1 MNTFM
6 PSGHNLLV
14 VAASFGIAM
23 LASYVTLD
31 LARRVRTAQRRMGL
45 AWWGA
50 GSLVMGTGIWSMHF
64 LGMQAFELPIP
75 IGFGSGV
82 TLLSWLAAVG
92 AAGVALGLASRE
104 HFGRV
109 QLALG
114 ALVMGVGISGMHYIG
129 MAAMDMAPGI
139 VWDPWMVALSVLIAV
154 LASAVALTLFKLLRQ
169 VKPSQ
174 RLAYQFAA
182 SFVMAVAIC
191 GMHYTGMGA
200 ANFAMGSVCRSAGEL
215 GGPGLTVLVLVAT
228 GMLLI
233 STLFT
238 SILDARLQ
246 STAERLTDSLLESNM
261 RLKAA
266 NDELQHRAF
275 SDPLTGL
282 PNRLLF
288 EDRLRQALLRLD
300 RNNHE
305 EVVDR
310 LAVLFVDLDGF
321 KPINDSFGH
330 AAGDVI
336 LRCAADRLRLEAREG
351 DTVARVGG
359 DEFLLLLEN
368 VANEAACI
376 GVAERALTALSK
388 PFEISGRQV
397 QIACSIGIAIHPGP
411 GERSKLVANADAA
424 MYAAK
429 RAGGSCHVLF
439 EPHMGS
445 DASAQLELQNDL
457 RHALARGEMSLHYQP
472 KIDGLD
478 GQICGVEALLRWT
491 HPQHGM
497 VSPVVFIALAERF
510 GLIGQLGSWVID
522 EACRQ
527 MAEWKKSGVG
537 MRVAINI
544 SAYQLRDNSLVTRIE
559 QALTRHGV
567 PASQLLCEITETVA
581 MEDMKATQRTF
592 DGLAR
597 IGVFLAIDDFGS
609 GYSSLNYLRQLPA
622 RQLKIDRSFVNDL
635 EFSEDARSV
644 VNAVVKLAHALNL
657 RVVAEGVETAAQ
669 RDILL
674 GMHCD
679 ELQGYFFARPMPAD
693 ALLAWSAAEQGKG
706 LPDSPPARPGGLL
719 G

>member
-1 MNTFM
+1 MTTFM
-6 PSGHNLLV
+6 PSGYNLLV
-14 VAASFGIAM
+14 VAASFLIAM

-31 LARRVRTAQRRMGL
+31 LARRVRSAQRRVGL
-45 AWWGA
+45 AWWAA

-64 LGMQAFELPIP
+64 LGMQAFTLPIA
-75 IGFGSGV
+75 IGFSSGM
-82 TLLSWLAAVG
+82 TLLSWLAALA
-92 AAGVALGLASRE
+92 AAGVALELASRE
-104 HFGRV
+104 HFGHW

-114 ALVMGVGISGMHYIG
+114 ALFMGAGISGMHYIG
-129 MAAMDMAPGI
+129 MGAMDMAPGI
-139 VWDPWMVALSVLIAV
+139 VWDPFIVALSVLIAV
-154 LASAVALTLFKLLRQ
+154 LASAAALLIFKLLRQ
-169 VKPSQ
+169 VHAGQ
-174 RLAYQFAA
+174 RLKYQLGA
-182 SFVMAVAIC
+182 SWVMAVAIC
-191 GMHYTGMGA
+191 GMHYTGMA
-200 ANFAMGSVCRSAGEL
+200 AASFLMGSVCLSAGEL
-215 GGPGLTVLVLVAT
+215 GGPGLTVLVVMAA
-228 GMLLI
+228 GMLLV

-246 STAERLTDSLLESNM
+246 STAERLTESLQESNA

-300 RNNHE
+300 RTNHE
-305 EVVDR
+305 GVVDR

-330 AAGDVI
+330 AAGDLI
-336 LRCAADRLRLEAREG
+336 LRGAADRLRLEAREG

-368 VANEAACI
+368 VVDEEACI
-376 GVAERALTALSK
+376 NVAKRALTALSK
-388 PFEISGRQV
+388 PFELTGKQV
-397 QIACSIGIAIHPGP
+397 QIACSIGIAIHPGH

-439 EPHMGS
+439 EPHMGT

-457 RHALARGEMSLHYQP
+457 RHALDRGELSLHYQP

-478 GQICGVEALLRWT
+478 GQICGVEALLRWN
-491 HPQHGM
+491 HPQLGM
-497 VSPVVFIALAERF
+497 VSPTVFITLAERF
-510 GLIGQLGSWVID
+510 GLIGLLGNWVID

-527 MAEWKKSGVG
+527 IAAWKREGANI
-537 MRVAINI
+537 RVAINI
-544 SAYQLRDNSLVTRIE
+544 SAYQLRDNTLTARIE
-559 QALTRHGV
+559 RALSQHGV

-597 IGVFLAIDDFGS
+597 IGVFLSIDDFGS

-622 RQLKIDRSFVNDL
+622 RQLKIDRSFVKDL
-635 EFSEDARSV
+635 EVSEDARSV

-657 RVVAEGVETAAQ
+657 RVVAEGVETGGQ

-674 GMHCD
+674 AMHCD
-679 ELQGYFFARPMPAD
+679 ELQGYFFARPMSAD
-693 ALLAWSAAEQGKG
+693 SLLAWSQNESTRGAPDKSLPAQG
-706 LPDSPPARPGGLL
+706 
-719 G
+719 

>member
-1 MNTFM
+1 MSTFL
-6 PSGHNLLV
+6 PSGHNLWV
-14 VAASFGIAM
+14 VAASFVIAM

-31 LARRVRTAQRRMGL
+31 LARRVRTAQRRVGI
-45 AWWGA
+45 AWWTA

-64 LGMQAFELPIP
+64 LGMQAFELPIA
-75 IGFGSGV
+75 IGFGSGL
-82 TLLSWLAAVG
+82 TLLSWLAVVG
-92 AAGVALGLASRE
+92 AAAVALGLASRE
-104 HFGRV
+104 HFGRW
-109 QLALG
+109 QLGLG
-114 ALVMGVGISGMHYIG
+114 ALAMGAGISGMHYIG

-139 VWDPWMVALSVLIAV
+139 VWDPGMVALSVLIAV
-154 LASAVALTLFKLLRQ
+154 LASAAALLIFKFLRQ

-174 RLAYQFAA
+174 RLGYQLAA

-200 ANFAMGSVCRSAGEL
+200 ARFMVGSVCLSAGEL
-215 GGPGLTVLVLVAT
+215 GGPGLTVLVIVAV

-246 STAERLTDSLLESNM
+246 STAERLTESLQESNA

-300 RNNHE
+300 RANQGG
-305 EVVDR
+305 VVER
-310 LAVLFVDLDGF
+310 LAVLFIDLDGF

-336 LRCAADRLRLEAREG
+336 LRCAADRLRREARDG

-368 VANEAACI
+368 VKDEAACI
-376 GVAERALTALSK
+376 AVAERALKALSQ
-388 PFEISGRQV
+388 PFELSEKQV
-397 QIACSIGIAIHPGP
+397 QIACSIGIAVHPGH

-457 RHALARGEMSLHYQP
+457 RHALARGELSLHYQP
-472 KIDGLD
+472 KIDGQD

-497 VSPVVFIALAERF
+497 VSPAVFIALAERF

-527 MAEWKKSGVG
+527 IAEWKRCGANL
-537 MRVAINI
+537 RVAINI
-544 SAYQLRDNSLVTRIE
+544 SAHQLRDNSLVARIE
-559 QALTRHGV
+559 QALARHGV

-597 IGVFLAIDDFGS
+597 IGVFLSIDDFGS

-674 GMHCD
+674 AMHCD
-679 ELQGYFFARPMPAD
+679 ELQGYFFARPMTAQ
-693 ALLAWSAAEQGKG
+693 ALLAWSSGDQARGT
-706 LPDSPPARPGGLL
+706 LDTPAPRAGGPLV
-719 G
+719 

>member
-1 MNTFM
+1 M
-6 PSGHNLLV
+6 PSGHNLWV
-14 VAASFGIAM
+14 VAASFVIAM

-31 LARRVRTAQRRMGL
+31 LARRVRTAQRRVGI
-45 AWWGA
+45 AWWAA

-64 LGMQAFELPIP
+64 LGMQAFELPIA
-75 IGFGSGV
+75 IGFGSGL
-82 TLLSWLAAVG
+82 TLLSWLAVVG
-92 AAGVALGLASRE
+92 AAAVALGLASRE
-104 HFGRV
+104 HFGRWH
-109 QLALG
+109 LGLG
-114 ALVMGVGISGMHYIG
+114 ALAMGAGISGMHYIG

-139 VWDPWMVALSVLIAV
+139 VWDPGMVALSVLIAV
-154 LASAVALTLFKLLRQ
+154 LASAAALLIFKLLRQ

-174 RLAYQFAA
+174 RLGYQLAA

-200 ANFAMGSVCRSAGEL
+200 ARFMVGSVCLSAGEL
-215 GGPGLTVLVLVAT
+215 GGPGLTVLVIVAV

-246 STAERLTDSLLESNM
+246 STAERLTESLQESNA

-300 RNNHE
+300 RANQGG
-305 EVVDR
+305 VVER
-310 LAVLFVDLDGF
+310 LAVLFIDLDGF

-336 LRCAADRLRLEAREG
+336 LRCAADRLRLEARDG

-359 DEFLLLLEN
+359 DEFLLLLES
-368 VANEAACI
+368 VKDEAACI
-376 GVAERALTALSK
+376 AVAERALKALSQ
-388 PFEISGRQV
+388 PFELSEKQV
-397 QIACSIGIAIHPGP
+397 QIACSIGIAVHPGH

-457 RHALARGEMSLHYQP
+457 RHALARGELSLHYQP
-472 KIDGLD
+472 KIDGHD

-497 VSPVVFIALAERF
+497 VSPAVFIALAERF

-527 MAEWKKSGVG
+527 IAEWKRSGANI
-537 MRVAINI
+537 RVAINI
-544 SAYQLRDNSLVTRIE
+544 SAHQLRDNSLVARIE
-559 QALTRHGV
+559 QALARHGV

-597 IGVFLAIDDFGS
+597 IGVFLSIDDFGS

-674 GMHCD
+674 AMHCD
-679 ELQGYFFARPMPAD
+679 ELQGYFFARPMTAQ
-693 ALLAWSAAEQGKG
+693 ALLAWSAGDQARGT
-706 LPDSPPARPGGLL
+706 LDTPAPRAGGPLA
-719 G
+719 

>member
-1 MNTFM
+1 M
-6 PSGHNLLV
+6 PSDHNLWV
-14 VAASFGIAM
+14 VAASFLIAM

-31 LARRVRTAQRRMGL
+31 LARRVRTAQRRVGL
-45 AWWGA
+45 AWWAA

-64 LGMQAFELPIP
+64 LGMQAFELPIS
-75 IGFGSGV
+75 IGFSSGL
-82 TLLSWLAAVG
+82 TLLSWLAVVG
-92 AAGVALGLASRE
+92 AAAVALGLASRE
-104 HFGRV
+104 QFGPM
-109 QLALG
+109 QLVLG
-114 ALVMGVGISGMHYIG
+114 ALVMGTGISGMHYIG

-139 VWDPWMVALSVLIAV
+139 VWDPFMVALSVLIAV
-154 LASAVALTLFKLLRQ
+154 LASAAALLIFKLLRQ
-169 VKPSQ
+169 VNPSQ
-174 RLAYQFAA
+174 RFGYQMAA
-182 SFVMAVAIC
+182 STVMAVAIC
-191 GMHYTGMGA
+191 GMHYTGMA
-200 ANFAMGSVCRSAGEL
+200 AARFAVGSVCLSAGEL
-215 GGPGLTVLVLVAT
+215 GGPGLTVLVIMAV

-246 STAERLTDSLLESNM
+246 STAERLTESLQESNA

-288 EDRLRQALLRLD
+288 EDRLRQGLLRLD
-300 RNNHE
+300 RNNHDG
-305 EVVDR
+305 VVDR
-310 LAVLFVDLDGF
+310 LAVLFIDLDGF

-336 LRCAADRLRLEAREG
+336 LRCAADRLRLEARDG

-368 VANEAACI
+368 VSDEEACI
-376 GVAERALTALSK
+376 AVARRALTALSQ
-388 PFEISGRQV
+388 PFELSDKQV
-397 QIACSIGIAIHPGP
+397 QIACSIGIAIHPGH

-457 RHALARGEMSLHYQP
+457 RHALQRGEMSLHYQP
-472 KIDGLD
+472 KIDGQD
-478 GQICGVEALLRWT
+478 GQICGVEALLRWN

-497 VSPVVFIALAERF
+497 VSPMVFIALAERF
-510 GLIGQLGSWVID
+510 GLIGQLGNWVID

-527 MAEWKKSGVG
+527 IAEWKRSGAHI
-537 MRVAINI
+537 RVAINI
-544 SAYQLRDNSLVTRIE
+544 SAHQLRDNSLVTRIE
-559 QALTRHGV
+559 QALARHGV

-581 MEDMKATQRTF
+581 MEDMKATQRCF

-597 IGVFLAIDDFGS
+597 IGVFLSIDDFGS

-622 RQLKIDRSFVNDL
+622 RQLKIDRSFVKDL

-674 GMHCD
+674 AMHCD
-679 ELQGYFFARPMPAD
+679 ELQGYFFARPMAAD
-693 ALLAWSAAEQGKG
+693 ALLAWSSAEQARGA
-706 LPDSPPARPGGLL
+706 LETPPPRGSA
-719 G
+719 

>member
-6 PSGHNLLV
+6 PSGYNLLV
-14 VAASFGIAM
+14 VAASFLIAM

-31 LARRVRTAQRRMGL
+31 LARRVRSAQRRVGL
-45 AWWGA
+45 AWWAA

-64 LGMQAFELPIP
+64 LGMQAFTLPIT
-75 IGFGSGV
+75 IGFSSGM
-82 TLLSWLAAVG
+82 TLLSWLAALA
-92 AAGVALGLASRE
+92 AAGVALELASRE
-104 HFGRV
+104 HFGLG
-109 QLALG
+109 QLVLG
-114 ALVMGVGISGMHYIG
+114 ALAMGAGISGMHYIG

-139 VWDPWMVALSVLIAV
+139 VWDPFIVALSVLIAV
-154 LASAVALTLFKLLRQ
+154 LASAAALLIFKLLRQ
-169 VKPSQ
+169 VHAGQ
-174 RLAYQFAA
+174 RLKYQLAA
-182 SFVMAVAIC
+182 SWVMAVAIC
-191 GMHYTGMGA
+191 GMHYTGMA
-200 ANFAMGSVCRSAGEL
+200 AASFLVGSVCGSAGEL
-215 GGPGLTVLVLVAT
+215 GGPGLTVLVVMAA
-228 GMLLI
+228 GMLLV

-246 STAERLTDSLLESNM
+246 STAERLTESLQESNA

-275 SDPLTGL
+275 SDALTGL

-300 RNNHE
+300 RSNHE
-305 EVVDR
+305 GVVDR

-330 AAGDVI
+330 AAGDLI
-336 LRCAADRLRLEAREG
+336 LRGAADRLRLEGREG

-368 VANEAACI
+368 VADEEAAI
-376 GVAERALTALSK
+376 GVARRALTALSQ
-388 PFEISGRQV
+388 PFELSGKQV
-397 QIACSIGIAIHPGP
+397 QIACSIGIAIHPGH

-457 RHALARGEMSLHYQP
+457 RHALDRGELSLHYQP

-478 GQICGVEALLRWT
+478 GKICGVEALLRWT
-491 HPQHGM
+491 HPQLGM
-497 VSPVVFIALAERF
+497 VSPAVFITLAERF
-510 GLIGQLGSWVID
+510 GLIGRLGSWVID

-527 MAEWKKSGVG
+527 IAEWKREGANI
-537 MRVAINI
+537 RVAINI
-544 SAYQLRDNSLVTRIE
+544 SAYQLRDNGLTARIE
-559 QALTRHGV
+559 RALTEHGV
-567 PASQLLCEITETVA
+567 AASQLLCEITETVA

-597 IGVFLAIDDFGS
+597 IGVFLSIDDFGS

-657 RVVAEGVETAAQ
+657 RVVAEGVETAGQ

-674 GMHCD
+674 AMHCD
-679 ELQGYFFARPMPAD
+679 ELQGYFFARPMSAD
-693 ALLAWSAAEQGKG
+693 KMLAWSLGEKTRAA
-706 LPDSPPARPGGLL
+706 LDNPPAGHG
-719 G
+719 

>member
-1 MNTFM
+1 MSTFL
-6 PSGHNLLV
+6 PSGHNLWV
-14 VAASFGIAM
+14 VAASFVIAL

-31 LARRVRTAQRRMGL
+31 LARRVRTAQRRVGI
-45 AWWGA
+45 AWWTA

-64 LGMQAFELPIP
+64 LGMQAFELPIA
-75 IGFGSGV
+75 IGFGSGL
-82 TLLSWLAAVG
+82 TLLSWLAVVG
-92 AAGVALGLASRE
+92 AAAVALGLASRE
-104 HFGRV
+104 HFGRW
-109 QLALG
+109 QLGLG
-114 ALVMGVGISGMHYIG
+114 ALAMGAGISGMHYIG

-139 VWDPWMVALSVLIAV
+139 VWDPGLVALSVLIAV
-154 LASAVALTLFKLLRQ
+154 LASAAALLIFKFLRQ

-174 RLAYQFAA
+174 RLGYQLAA

-200 ANFAMGSVCRSAGEL
+200 ARFMVGSVCLSAGEL
-215 GGPGLTVLVLVAT
+215 GGPGLTVLVIVAV

-246 STAERLTDSLLESNM
+246 STAERLNESLQESNA

-300 RNNHE
+300 RANQGG
-305 EVVDR
+305 VVER
-310 LAVLFVDLDGF
+310 LAVLFIDLDGF

-336 LRCAADRLRLEAREG
+336 LRCAADRLRREARDG

-368 VANEAACI
+368 VKDEAACI
-376 GVAERALTALSK
+376 AVAERALKALSQ
-388 PFEISGRQV
+388 PFELSEKQV
-397 QIACSIGIAIHPGP
+397 QIACSIGIAVHPGH

-457 RHALARGEMSLHYQP
+457 RHALARGELSLHYQP
-472 KIDGLD
+472 KIDGQD

-497 VSPVVFIALAERF
+497 VSPAVFIALAERF

-527 MAEWKKSGVG
+527 IAEWKRRGANI
-537 MRVAINI
+537 RVAINI
-544 SAYQLRDNSLVTRIE
+544 SAHQLRGNSLVARIE
-559 QALTRHGV
+559 QALARHGV

-597 IGVFLAIDDFGS
+597 IGVFLSIDDFGS

-674 GMHCD
+674 AMHCD
-679 ELQGYFFARPMPAD
+679 ELQGYFFARPMTAQ
-693 ALLAWSAAEQGKG
+693 ALLAWSAGDQARGT
-706 LPDSPPARPGGLL
+706 LDTPAPRTGGPLA
-719 G
+719 

>member
-1 MNTFM
+1 
-6 PSGHNLLV
+6 
-14 VAASFGIAM
+14 
-23 LASYVTLD
+23 
-31 LARRVRTAQRRMGL
+31 
-45 AWWGA
+45 
-50 GSLVMGTGIWSMHF
+50 
-64 LGMQAFELPIP
+64 
-75 IGFGSGV
+75 
-82 TLLSWLAAVG
+82 
-92 AAGVALGLASRE
+92 
-104 HFGRV
+104 
-109 QLALG
+109 
-114 ALVMGVGISGMHYIG
+114 
-129 MAAMDMAPGI
+129 
-139 VWDPWMVALSVLIAV
+139 
-154 LASAVALTLFKLLRQ
+154 
-169 VKPSQ
+169 
-174 RLAYQFAA
+174 
-182 SFVMAVAIC
+182 
-191 GMHYTGMGA
+191 
-200 ANFAMGSVCRSAGEL
+200 
-215 GGPGLTVLVLVAT
+215 
-228 GMLLI
+228 MLLI
-233 STLFT
+233 SSLFT

-246 STAERLTDSLLESNM
+246 STAERLTESLQESNA

-300 RNNHE
+300 RANQGG
-305 EVVDR
+305 VVER
-310 LAVLFVDLDGF
+310 LAVLFIDLDGF

-336 LRCAADRLRLEAREG
+336 LRCAADRLRREARDG

-368 VANEAACI
+368 VKDEAACI
-376 GVAERALTALSK
+376 AVAERALKALSQ
-388 PFEISGRQV
+388 PFELSEKQV
-397 QIACSIGIAIHPGP
+397 QIACSIGIAVHPGH

-457 RHALARGEMSLHYQP
+457 RHALARGELSLHYQP
-472 KIDGLD
+472 KIDGQD

-497 VSPVVFIALAERF
+497 VSPAVFIALAERF

-527 MAEWKKSGVG
+527 IAEWKRRGANL
-537 MRVAINI
+537 RVAINI
-544 SAYQLRDNSLVTRIE
+544 SAHQLRDNSLVARIE
-559 QALTRHGV
+559 QALARHGV

-597 IGVFLAIDDFGS
+597 IGVFLSIDDFGS

-674 GMHCD
+674 AMHCD
-679 ELQGYFFARPMPAD
+679 ELQGYFFARPMTAQ
-693 ALLAWSAAEQGKG
+693 ALLAWSSGDQARGT
-706 LPDSPPARPGGLL
+706 LDTPAPRAGGPLV
-719 G
+719 